1 MNNPSSIDRVIT
13 NSLNSFQNTSTL
25 CTGLSNLDKLVVT
38 VLKNLSGKQQLK
50 NFITEIMINLIQ
62 DDFKTELRLNL
73 ATSIS
78 NYENL

>member
-38 VLKNLSGKQQLK
+38 VLKTS
-50 NFITEIMINLIQ
+50 FR
-62 DDFKTELRLNL
+62 KTATKELH
-73 ATSIS
+73 
-78 NYENL
+78 Y